1 MTRISKNLQ
10 SLADQFLQ
18 LHQGPRILLL
28 PNAWDAGSARLYEEA
43 GFAAIGTTSAG
54 IAFSGGLPDG
64 ERIAFPEM
72 IAAISRIAASVQI
85 PVTADIE
92 AGFGPTPEAAAE
104 SCRAVLGAGAV
115 GVNLEDS
122 SRDSARPLVDRTLHS
137 DKVRAAREAAA
148 KEKIH
153 LVINARTDVFLRAV
167 GEPKTRLD
175 ETLGRINAYREAGA
189 DCLFVPGVSDAETI
203 QRLVQGAGGPVNI
216 LGGPG
221 APSVGDLERLGVRRV
236 SLGSG
241 PMRAGLGLLR
251 RMISELRGPGTW
263 QAFEGAIPHA
273 ELNTLFGRG
282 PSS

>member
-137 DKVRAAREAAA
+137 DKVRAAREAAV

-153 LVINARTDVFLRAV
+153 LVINARTDVFLLGIGEKSSRFDHAV
-167 GEPKTRLD
+167 QRM
-175 ETLGRINAYREAGA
+175 NAYREAGA
-189 DCLFVPGVSDAETI
+189 DCLYPIGFFDTETI
-203 QRLVQGAGGPVNI
+203 GRLAKAVNGPINIAG
-216 LGGPG
+216 LPG
-221 APSVGDLERLGVRRV
+221 APPVAELERLGVARV
-236 SLGSG
+236 STASCPARVAMTATRKVATELARSGSFEIFGGDTMG
-241 PMRAGLGLLR
+241 PVEANALMAK
-251 RMISELRGPGTW
+251 RGG
-263 QAFEGAIPHA
+263 
-273 ELNTLFGRG
+273 
-282 PSS
+282 

>member
-1 MTRISKNLQ
+1 MARDSQKLS
-10 SLADQFLQ
+10 SLADRFLV

-43 GFAAIGTTSAG
+43 GFPAIGTTSAG
-54 IAFSGGLPDG
+54 IAFSRGLPDG
-64 ERIAFPEM
+64 ERIAFREM

-92 AGFGPTPEAAAE
+92 AGFGPTPEATAE
-104 SCRAVLGAGAV
+104 SCRAVLQAGAV
-115 GVNLEDS
+115 GINLEDG
-122 SRDSARPLVDRTLHS
+122 SRDITRPLVDRALHS
-137 DKVRAAREAAA
+137 EKVRAAREAAA
-148 KEKIH
+148 REKIH

-167 GEPKTRLD
+167 GEPGTRLD
-175 ETLGRINAYREAGA
+175 EALARINAYREAGA

-203 QRLVQGAGGPVNI
+203 GKLVQGAGGPVNI

-241 PMRAGLGLLR
+241 PMRSGLGLLR
-251 RMISELRGPGTW
+251 RMIAELQGPGTW
-263 QAFEGAIPHA
+263 QALEGAIPYA
-273 ELNTLFGRG
+273 ELNKLFGRG
-282 PSS
+282 LSS